1 MTVSTQ
7 ASATARRWRKQ
18 YRPIAANT
26 NNSRQTSRPADLAAQ
41 QRSYQ
46 VLCDRAAGPPPRIST
61 ADTTSADA
69 ALLIGDRMRTHRVS
83 ISFGQVAVAVMLAT
97 SVACGSDPSGTRATN
112 AEPMRSADSASAG
125 PSASASSQLGYP
137 SPATPSVDISSS
149 AGPSES
155 PTSPRVLPSSASGKD
170 LSLTDIFAS
179 KGEWNKPA

>member
-69 ALLIGDRMRTHRVS
+69 ALLIGD
-83 ISFGQVAVAVMLAT
+83 Q
-97 SVACGSDPSGTRATN
+97 N
-112 AEPMRSADSASAG
+112 AYA
-125 PSASASSQLGYP
+125 
-137 SPATPSVDISSS
+137 PSVDQFLGKWLSQSCWPRRS
-149 AGPSES
+149 PAPVSPVGPE
-155 PTSPRVLPSSASGKD
+155 PPMPSR
-170 LSLTDIFAS
+170 
-179 KGEWNKPA
+179 

>member
-69 ALLIGDRMRTHRVS
+69 ALLIGD
-83 ISFGQVAVAVMLAT
+83 Q
-97 SVACGSDPSGTRATN
+97 N
-112 AEPMRSADSASAG
+112 AYA
-125 PSASASSQLGYP
+125 
-137 SPATPSVDISSS
+137 PSVDQFW
-149 AGPSES
+149 
-155 PTSPRVLPSSASGKD
+155 ASGCRSHAGHVGRLHQCPQWD
-170 LSLTDIFAS
+170 QSHQCRADEEC
-179 KGEWNKPA
+179 G